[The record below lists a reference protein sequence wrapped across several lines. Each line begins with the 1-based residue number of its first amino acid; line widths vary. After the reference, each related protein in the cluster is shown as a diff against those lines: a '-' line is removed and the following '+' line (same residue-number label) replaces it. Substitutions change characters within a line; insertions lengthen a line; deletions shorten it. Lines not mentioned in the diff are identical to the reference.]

1 MGQGGHGWKKILMN
15 DKKSMWMDEFK
26 YKCISSV
33 FFIGN
38 TPVCLLLMDINF
50 LCLGYF
56 T

>member
-33 FFIGN
+33 FIYWQHTCVPF
-38 TPVCLLLMDINF
+38 VD
-50 LCLGYF
+50 GY
-56 T
+56 